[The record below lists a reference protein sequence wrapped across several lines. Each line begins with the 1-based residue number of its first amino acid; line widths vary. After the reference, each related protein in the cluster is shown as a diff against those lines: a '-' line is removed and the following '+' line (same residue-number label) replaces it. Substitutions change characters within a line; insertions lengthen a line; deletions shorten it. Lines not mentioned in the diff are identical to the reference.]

1 MIKNIIKTFFSNTG
15 SIIINFITS
24 IIIARV
30 LGPEGNG
37 YLTSVILIPNTLYI
51 LFSGQYFADSLYFI
65 RKKIYSLEE
74 VLASSL
80 IIYFALGV
88 METIIILGY
97 SIFSPMD
104 NLIYIIIM
112 IFMLNLNFLIMPIL
126 IAIEKIGTKNILTVL
141 AAVLNICQV
150 LLLLLIFKG
159 NLNVEQVII
168 TQLVTFVITNLLGAY
183 AILKNINTKL
193 NFQLKKNISII
204 KTIFHFTKSC
214 YISNLANYL
223 NFRLDQWFIMAING
237 VYSLGIYSVAVNLS
251 EKFWIIPDSISTI
264 LYPEVASSNDH
275 KKIIK
280 GINKT
285 ICISIGLGVLGWVMA
300 LILLDPIILFLYS
313 DKYLAVSKLIKILF
327 PGIVLFAI
335 VKIITSFFSGIG
347 KPELRVKGAIVG
359 TLVNLLL
366 NIPLIPAYGING
378 AAFATLISY
387 TIYGIWIIITYHKVV
402 KEYTKI

>member
-1 MIKNIIKTFFSNTG
+1 
-15 SIIINFITS
+15 
-24 IIIARV
+24 
-30 LGPEGNG
+30 
-37 YLTSVILIPNTLYI
+37 
-51 LFSGQYFADSLYFI
+51 
-65 RKKIYSLEE
+65 
-74 VLASSL
+74 
-80 IIYFALGV
+80 
-88 METIIILGY
+88 
-97 SIFSPMD
+97 
-104 NLIYIIIM
+104 
-112 IFMLNLNFLIMPIL
+112 
-126 IAIEKIGTKNILTVL
+126 
-141 AAVLNICQV
+141 
-150 LLLLLIFKG
+150 
-159 NLNVEQVII
+159 
-168 TQLVTFVITNLLGAY
+168 
-183 AILKNINTKL
+183 
-193 NFQLKKNISII
+193 
-204 KTIFHFTKSC
+204 
-214 YISNLANYL
+214 
-223 NFRLDQWFIMAING
+223 MAING

>member
-193 NFQLKKNISII
+193 NFQLKK
-204 KTIFHFTKSC
+204 
-214 YISNLANYL
+214 
-223 NFRLDQWFIMAING
+223 
-237 VYSLGIYSVAVNLS
+237 
-251 EKFWIIPDSISTI
+251 
-264 LYPEVASSNDH
+264 
-275 KKIIK
+275 
-280 GINKT
+280 
-285 ICISIGLGVLGWVMA
+285 
-300 LILLDPIILFLYS
+300 
-313 DKYLAVSKLIKILF
+313 KYK
-327 PGIVLFAI
+327 
-335 VKIITSFFSGIG
+335 
-347 KPELRVKGAIVG
+347 
-359 TLVNLLL
+359 
-366 NIPLIPAYGING
+366 
-378 AAFATLISY
+378 
-387 TIYGIWIIITYHKVV
+387 YH
-402 KEYTKI
+402 

>member
-97 SIFSPMD
+97 SIFSSID

-126 IAIEKIGTKNILTVL
+126 IAIEKIGTKNVLTVL

-159 NLNVEQVII
+159 SLNVEQVII

-193 NFQLKKNISII
+193 NFGIKKNISII
-204 KTIFHFTKSC
+204 KTIFNFTKSC

-285 ICISIGLGVLGWVMA
+285 IYISIGLGVLGWIMA

-387 TIYGIWIIITYHKVV
+387 TIYGIWIIITYYKTV